1 MARVLRGREREL
13 TVLRE
18 SLARGRRGEATA
30 LALVGEA
37 GMGKSALLRALGS
50 EAAAT
55 GWRVLATAGEEF
67 GRHIPYR
74 CIAELVSGL
83 PRVPNDE
90 RRAIVEHQAV
100 PSGLDITPLVFHSAL
115 LEILSDVADA
125 QPLAMLI
132 DDAAWLDDASSSA
145 IAFVLRRLHR
155 EKWPCSSPTAA
166 QRSPGGH
173 P

>member
-1 MARVLRGREREL
+1 MARALRGRVRL

-37 GMGKSALLRALGS
+37 GMGKSALLRVLGS

-115 LEILSDVADA
+115 V
-125 QPLAMLI
+125 
-132 DDAAWLDDASSSA
+132 
-145 IAFVLRRLHR
+145 
-155 EKWPCSSPTAA
+155 
-166 QRSPGGH
+166 
-173 P
+173 